1 MAISGRSND
10 VVRSQQ
16 AVIVWRVDVVFLIKE
31 DWKYEASTA
40 GTAGGGRTH
49 TFGLKLPAA
58 RLKDKAV
65 YQRKDV
71 RLSGGKAVPINGD

>member
-1 MAISGRSND
+1 MSLEANKP
-10 VVRSQQ
+10 
-16 AVIVWRVDVVFLIKE
+16 VIVWRIDVVFLIKE